1 MSARKSIKN
10 PSRAGCK
17 QLAQA
22 AAHPRGQTGVCPI
35 RRSILFS
42 HWRVF
47 AAVVVVLAAASACA
61 LAEPVPATYKQGSLH
76 GFLLLKSRGGRLLAT
91 GEQTNVVHGDVIDSE
106 LVFHFRD
113 GSIDDEV
120 CEYRQGD
127 VFKLIRD
134 HHVQKGPSFP
144 HPLDMTI
151 DAANGQ
157 VTWQQTK
164 DGKTEAKSQHMDLPD
179 DLANGMIPLLV
190 EDFPAKAAELKVSYV
205 AADPS
210 PRIVTFSV
218 KPDGD
223 AGVRVGGLRRRA
235 NQFTVHIEIGGL
247 AGMIAPMIGKKPTD
261 LHIWAMGGDAP
272 VFIRMEG
279 ALYPQGPI
287 WTMALTS
294 PTWPSV
300 SASKSSHKSPAKSSG
315 K

>member
-1 MSARKSIKN
+1 MSVRKSIRT
-10 PSRAGCK
+10 SGK

-22 AAHPRGQTGVCPI
+22 AAHPRSQMGVRSI

-42 HWRVF
+42 HWRVL
-47 AAVVVVLAAASACA
+47 AAVAVVLAASACA
-61 LAEPVPATYKQGSLH
+61 LAEPVSATYRQGSLH
-76 GFLLLKSRGGRLLAT
+76 GFLVLESRGGKVLAT
-91 GEQTNVVHGDVIDSE
+91 GDQTNVVHGDVVHSE

-120 CEYRQGD
+120 CDYRQGD

-190 EDFPAKAAELKVSYV
+190 EDFPDKAAELKVSYV
-205 AADPS
+205 AADPN
-210 PRIVTFSV
+210 PRVVTFSV
-218 KPDGD
+218 KPDGE
-223 AGVRVGGLRRRA
+223 AGIRVGGLRRRA
-235 NQFTVHIEIGGL
+235 NRFTVHIEIGGL
-247 AGMIAPMIGKKPTD
+247 AGVIAPIIGKQPSD
-261 LHIWAMGGDAP
+261 LQIWAMGGDAP
-272 VFIRMEG
+272 VFLRMQG
-279 ALYPQGPI
+279 ALYAQGPI
-287 WTMALTS
+287 WTMALAS
-294 PTWPSV
+294 PTWPSG
-300 SASKSSHKSPAKSSG
+300 SASQSSRKSPDKSSG